1 MTRRDADGSP
11 EPRFFYLI
19 PALSRRRFSYESSWA
34 HFRRVLRG
42 SRGQVPSGGVKI
54 IYQHCDLLNKN
65 SFRAFPVHLGDFTI
79 DWFPHESTPVSRQ
92 QALEMIREQDVLVC
106 PEVIPRAAWPFACG
120 HKIIFVQNWFLPDI
134 ATGPDKS
141 YEDFGS
147 SGLLACSQYIQ
158 EYMAGRSRLSCR
170 VVTNGIDLAAF
181 SPAPQQR
188 IPLRVLCFNRR
199 NIQDARDAIQLLPPS
214 VRQSATFVELEN
226 RYTQQQVID
235 FYRSADIFM
244 AIGYPEGFALP
255 PLEAMACGCAVVGFT
270 GGGASEFML
279 DGETALIAADGDA
292 QELARCL
299 ERVLTDAELREKLRS
314 AGTARAQRY
323 SLQRMEQELLSFAKS
338 FSAPALKRKPATPS
352 AQPLKVLAVI
362 EQCNPQWAS
371 VPLVG
376 YNIYRALRQRADV
389 TLVTHERNREALEP
403 VRDGH
408 RIVYISE
415 SPFIKR
421 YYRITSLLSERR
433 GVIWPLKHALA
444 YPAYAEFNRAVHK
457 LFGKRVS
464 QGDYDIVHAL
474 TPILPRYPYAL
485 VNDCCTTPFIL
496 GPVNGG
502 IPFPEGF
509 GDVAR
514 SEFSGLNVLRIF
526 SRLLP
531 DYARSY
537 KNAACVLAGS
547 RYTRDMLQQMFA
559 LPAENMVLMPENGLT
574 KNFLGL
580 AGGKAEAELLRLL
593 FVGRLVPYKGADMVI
608 EALGRLDPAVR
619 SRCRLTIVG
628 DGPERRRLEALAQK
642 IQVFSQIT
650 FTGWVPQNET
660 AAYYRGADLFCFPSV
675 REFGGAVVL
684 EAMACGLPCIVAD
697 HGGIAEYTTE
707 ETGFKINPVSR
718 ESVVHELAGHIAA
731 LFHDRERLHGMS
743 AAAMKQARSFS
754 WDAKAEQLLD
764 VYYQVLQ
771 EKKDGAHAVP

>member
-1 MTRRDADGSP
+1 MIRPSAGGSP

-19 PALSRRRFSYESSWA
+19 PALSRRRFSYENAWT
-34 HFRRVLRG
+34 HFRRVLR
-42 SRGQVPSGGVKI
+42 SSKEQVPSGGVKI

-65 SFRAFPVHLGDFTI
+65 GYRAYPVHLGDFTI

-106 PEVIPRAAWPFACG
+106 PEVIPWAAAPFVCRR
-120 HKIIFVQNWFLPDI
+120 KIAFVQAWSLVDI
-134 ATGPDKS
+134 ATGPGKK
-141 YEDFGS
+141 YEDFGFT
-147 SGLLACSQYIQ
+147 GLLSCSRYIK
-158 EYMAGRSRLSCR
+158 EYMASRSHLGCLPVINS
-170 VVTNGIDLAAF
+170 IDLGAF
-181 SPAPQQR
+181 SPDPAMRVPR
-188 IPLRVLCFNRR
+188 RVLCFNRR
-199 NIQDARDAIQLLPPS
+199 NIQDARSARQLLAPAL
-214 VRQSATFVELEN
+214 RESATFMELEN
-226 RYTQQQVID
+226 RYSQSEVIG
-235 FYRSADIFM
+235 FYRSSDIFM

-270 GGGASEFML
+270 GGGAREFML
-279 DGETALIAADGDA
+279 DGETALIAADGNA

-299 ERVLTDAELREKLRS
+299 ERVLTDVELKEKLRS
-314 AGTARAQRY
+314 SGTARAQQY
-323 SLQRMEQELLSFAKS
+323 SLQRMEQELLGFAES
-338 FSAPALKRKPATPS
+338 FSAPAPAHAPARRAT
-352 AQPLKVLAVI
+352 PLKVLAVI

-376 YNIYRALRQRADV
+376 YDMYRALRQRADV

-403 VRDGH
+403 LRDGH
-408 RIVYISE
+408 QIVYISE

-421 YYRITSLLSERR
+421 YYRFASFLSARR

-444 YPAYAEFNRAVHK
+444 YPAYAEFNRAVYK
-457 LFGKRVS
+457 LFGNRVLR
-464 QGDYDIVHAL
+464 GDYDIVHAL

-485 VNDCCTTPFIL
+485 VNACRTVPFIL

-531 DYARSY
+531 GYARSY
-537 KNAACVLAGS
+537 KNASRVLAGS

-559 LPAENMVLMPENGLT
+559 LPEENMVLMPENGLT

-580 AGGKAEAELLRLL
+580 AGRKSEAEFLRLL

-608 EALGRLDPAVR
+608 EALSRLDPAVR
-619 SRCRLTIVG
+619 GRCQLTIVG
-628 DGPERRRLEALAQK
+628 DGPERMRLEALAQK
-642 IQVFSQIT
+642 AQVFSQIT

-707 ETGFKINPVSR
+707 ETGFKIKPVSR
-718 ESVVHELAGHIAA
+718 ESVVHELAGYIAT
-731 LFHDRERLHGMS
+731 LFHDRERLQAMS
-743 AAAMKQARSFS
+743 VAAMKQARSFS

-764 VYYQVLQ
+764 LYSQVLR
-771 EKKDGAHAVP
+771 EKKDGAHAAQ